1 MFLHKENKLKL
12 KRIKLKNYRCFGE
25 IEQIID
31 VNNMTLFIGNNSTG
45 KTTALLALNCMF
57 SEYSSDRNL
66 TRRDFHLPKDTAPED
81 LEKQEL
87 SIEAVF
93 EFDELSDNYPKNTI
107 KDSIP
112 VFFKSMVVSKP
123 GENPYLRIRLEA
135 TWEKSSSI
143 EGAIDSKIFY
153 ITCPEEVSISDVD
166 KQIASR
172 KDLDQIRVLYVP
184 AIRDPEKQ
192 LRNTSGSMMY
202 RMMSNINWSNS
213 TRDNIRTTIETL
225 NSHFMKESGVSI
237 LNQSIAS
244 QWKFYDSDSRYSD
257 ARLRFN
263 STDMESAIKKTEV
276 VFQPTETGREY
287 TIDQMGDGL
296 RSLFY
301 ISLVDSILDVEVSIR
316 EKHEEDSQN
325 PSFQGTP
332 PVLTI
337 IALEEPENH
346 ISPHLVG
353 KLIRNL
359 NSIAGKSN
367 SQTIITSHS
376 PAIVQRIDPKDL
388 RYFRLD
394 RECDATVVRKITLP
408 DEEETAEQYKFVK
421 EAIRAYPELYFSKL
435 VILGEG
441 DSEEILLPKFWETIN
456 PDIDTSGI
464 SIVPLGGRHVN
475 HFWRLLNDL
484 EIPYITLLDLD
495 RERQGGD
502 WGRIKYILTQLLAYG
517 CISPELLR
525 AKDEI
530 ISEEDLKGMNEWDTK
545 QTERMENW
553 INSLEKFH
561 VFFSAPLDIDF
572 LMLEHY
578 GDFYK
583 KKLSSREG
591 PRFMEKVDGTK
602 KQNSV
607 KKAEKEEMTEAFCE
621 RIQEGV
627 RATLKECGKDGSTY
641 TLEQKKLMIWYSYFF
656 LQRGKPTTHIEV
668 ISGLSREQLKEDM
681 PPIFEK
687 LIKDAEKLLQ
697 ES

>member
-1 MFLHKENKLKL
+1 M
-12 KRIKLKNYRCFGE
+12 
-25 IEQIID
+25 
-31 VNNMTLFIGNNSTG
+31 
-45 KTTALLALNCMF
+45 
-57 SEYSSDRNL
+57 
-66 TRRDFHLPKDTAPED
+66 
-81 LEKQEL
+81 
-87 SIEAVF
+87 
-93 EFDELSDNYPKNTI
+93 
-107 KDSIP
+107 
-112 VFFKSMVVSKP
+112 
-123 GENPYLRIRLEA
+123 
-135 TWEKSSSI
+135 
-143 EGAIDSKIFY
+143 
-153 ITCPEEVSISDVD
+153 
-166 KQIASR
+166 
-172 KDLDQIRVLYVP
+172 
-184 AIRDPEKQ
+184 
-192 LRNTSGSMMY
+192 
-202 RMMSNINWSNS
+202 
-213 TRDNIRTTIETL
+213 
-225 NSHFMKESGVSI
+225 
-237 LNQSIAS
+237 
-244 QWKFYDSDSRYSD
+244 
-257 ARLRFN
+257 
-263 STDMESAIKKTEV
+263 
-276 VFQPTETGREY
+276 
-287 TIDQMGDGL
+287 

-545 QTERMENW
+545 QTGRMENW
-553 INSLEKFH
+553 INSLENFH

-591 PRFMEKVDGTK
+591 PRFMEKVDGTE